1 MTTKFEYATKRSKNS
16 KVVEYKTT
24 VKKEKP
30 KYTLEAGNTI
40 RLETSTNVYRYNR
53 DKKELQIFRRESS
66 SLVKGFA
73 YGTVHLKT
81 IKNVSLNKG
90 DLSRFV

>member
-24 VKKEKP
+24 IKKEKP
-30 KYTLEAGNTI
+30 KYTLEAGNTV
-40 RLETSTNVYRYNR
+40 RLETSTNVYRYN
-53 DKKELQIFRRESS
+53 KSKQELQIFRKESA

-73 YGTVHLKT
+73 FGTVHLKT

-90 DLSRFV
+90 DLKRFI